1 MHKKTLVMAAVFV
14 ALLGSLLGAAIPSAA
29 TTAVGGRHAS
39 AGQMPG
45 MRPVPKAQCGP
56 GDHTESGLQ
65 GQTTVKERF
74 FNGDSAHAYNCN
86 LQLVGQ
92 HTGQGA
98 YSQDGPAYAGNCAYY
113 GTDNDTSLQ
122 KHHGVTVVNA
132 SNPAHPRVTAY
143 LNNTS
148 SALTPHETVQTYPPR
163 HLLVVAQFDGPGFAV
178 YSIKDCSHPVLLANI
193 NLPRSHGHM
202 GAFAPDGRTYY
213 LSQSFRGVGGHLY
226 IVDLSNPSHPRMLP
240 RWTYQGNGRPHGL
253 ELNPSGFL
261 PGVAEGTLL
270 FAGQPGNVG
279 PGQDGD
285 SGPDGL
291 VIENVSD
298 YQNRLPHPKIKII
311 STLFWKDQGEAEP
324 MIPVKIQG
332 HPYIVS
338 TDEEGGAGGTIPP
351 GGLQGACDRGAAPY
365 GFPQI
370 IDVANVRHPKIIAK
384 LMLQVN
390 DPANCQRLV
399 PQNFRDYCGGGPCP
413 GTNLFPVA
421 GSLNYSEERCVA
433 NNPMNAT
440 MLACSFQNAGLRV
453 FDIRDPYHAK
463 EIAYYK
469 PGAVRTAF
477 RPSSGSWV
485 PGADRTVDKT
495 AGWARWR
502 KVGNDWELWF
512 TSDGNGF
519 QIVRF
524 SNWFMAHNKSLF
536 QGSGK

>member
-1 MHKKTLVMAAVFV
+1 M
-14 ALLGSLLGAAIPSAA
+14 
-29 TTAVGGRHAS
+29 
-39 AGQMPG
+39 
-45 MRPVPKAQCGP
+45 PKAHCGP

-74 FNGDSAHAYNCN
+74 FNGDSERAYNCN

-143 LNNTS
+143 LNNT
-148 SALTPHETVQTYPPR
+148 AAGLTPHETVQTSPRR
-163 HLLVVAQFDGPGFAV
+163 HLLVVAQADGPGFAV

-193 NLPRSHGHM
+193 NLPGSHGHM
-202 GAFAPDGRTYY
+202 GAFSPDGRTYY
-213 LSQSFRGVGGHLY
+213 LSQSYRGVGGHLY

-253 ELNPSGFL
+253 ELNPPGFL

-279 PGQDGD
+279 PRQDGD

-311 STLFWKDQGEAEP
+311 STLFWKDQGEAES

-338 TDEEGGAGGTIPP
+338 TDEEGGAGGTP
-351 GGLQGACDRGAAPY
+351 GGLVGACDRG
-365 GFPQI
+365 
-370 IDVANVRHPKIIAK
+370 
-384 LMLQVN
+384 
-390 DPANCQRLV
+390 
-399 PQNFRDYCGGGPCP
+399 
-413 GTNLFPVA
+413 
-421 GSLNYSEERCVA
+421 
-433 NNPMNAT
+433 
-440 MLACSFQNAGLRV
+440 
-453 FDIRDPYHAK
+453 
-463 EIAYYK
+463 
-469 PGAVRTAF
+469 
-477 RPSSGSWV
+477 
-485 PGADRTVDKT
+485 
-495 AGWARWR
+495 
-502 KVGNDWELWF
+502 
-512 TSDGNGF
+512 
-519 QIVRF
+519 
-524 SNWFMAHNKSLF
+524 
-536 QGSGK
+536 